1 MELPIYQRQNECVQ
15 DWADRAFH
23 YATQRNPTLSLQEL
37 DRLSGW
43 IFTEGI
49 TEPNLRQRVRESE
62 CSGLAVAVGFA
73 WQTQQDEA
81 RWAARRFPCHDNWS
95 TVGVVG
101 YRDGRST
108 VGVVDPHSQD
118 DNWSTVGVVG
128 YRDNRSAVGVV
139 MGTHSAGALGT
150 TLGLPNRSTQT
161 DPQPDS
167 GVLVSHEASME
178 LLVQQKRILDILG
191 DIFIKTD

>member
-1 MELPIYQRQNECVQ
+1 M
-15 DWADRAFH
+15 
-23 YATQRNPTLSLQEL
+23 
-37 DRLSGW
+37 
-43 IFTEGI
+43 
-49 TEPNLRQRVRESE
+49 RESE

-128 YRDNRSAVGVV
+128 YRDGRSRVGVVDPNSQDDSGNWSTVGVVGYRDNRSAVGVV

-150 TLGLPNRSTQT
+150 TLGLANRSTQT
-161 DPQPDS
+161 YPQTDR
-167 GVLVSHEASME
+167 GVLFIHEAFIE
-178 LLVQQKRILDILG
+178 LLVQQKRILERLEDICN
-191 DIFIKTD
+191 KN

>member
-1 MELPIYQRQNECVQ
+1 M
-15 DWADRAFH
+15 
-23 YATQRNPTLSLQEL
+23 
-37 DRLSGW
+37 
-43 IFTEGI
+43 
-49 TEPNLRQRVRESE
+49 
-62 CSGLAVAVGFA
+62 
-73 WQTQQDEA
+73 
-81 RWAARRFPCHDNWS
+81 
-95 TVGVVG
+95 
-101 YRDGRST
+101 
-108 VGVVDPHSQD
+108 VDPHSQD

-150 TLGLPNRSTQT
+150 TLGLANRSTQT

-167 GVLVSHEASME
+167 GVLVSNEASME

>member
-1 MELPIYQRQNECVQ
+1 MELPIYQRQNEPLQ
-15 DWADRAFH
+15 EWADRAFH

-49 TEPNLRQRVRESE
+49 TEPNLRQRVREAE

-81 RWAARRFPCHDNWS
+81 RWAARRFLCH
-95 TVGVVG
+95 
-101 YRDGRST
+101 
-108 VGVVDPHSQD
+108 

-150 TLGLPNRSTQT
+150 TLGLANRSTQT

-178 LLVQQKRILDILG
+178 LLVEQKRIRDILG
-191 DIFIKTD
+191 DIFIKTN